1 VLKINTRRKAISQ
14 SIDLFII
21 IAAVLAVG
29 GVVTASI
36 YGLAGSASAN
46 SAIQVVQAS
55 AQGGGATAINSFS
68 ITVKNMGSTTISA
81 GTLTVTLGGSKQPA
95 TPVATPAPTCS
106 SGTGSLGG
114 AANAPLEV
122 ICSSVTLAP
131 GAQIAVYVGPVTGLT
146 TGWTPGTTNQV
157 VVTFGSAQT
166 TINVVA

>member
-1 VLKINTRRKAISQ
+1 MKINAKRSAISQ

-29 GVVTASI
+29 GVVTATI
-36 YGLAGSASAN
+36 YGLAGSASSN

-55 AQGGGATAINSFS
+55 AQGGGATSINSFS
-68 ITVKNMGSTTISA
+68 ITVKNMGSTTISS
-81 GTLTVTLGGSKQPA
+81 GTMTVTLGGSKQPS

-114 AANAPLEV
+114 SAGNPVQV

-131 GAQIAVYVGPVTGLT
+131 GAQVAISVGPVSGLT
-146 TGWTPGTTNQV
+146 TGWTPGTTYQV
-157 VVTFGSAQT
+157 TVTFGSAQA
-166 TINVVA
+166 TINVIA